1 MDEQATIELLG
12 PLGAL
17 YADRTVREIM
27 VDGYDRVYVERQGG
41 FEDTPGPFRDNA
53 HLLEFVI
60 ELTTRLGRPVG
71 EACPLVDLRL
81 PDGSRANVVV
91 PPVALTGPT
100 LVIRKYP
107 ERTLTIEDV
116 VSFGSLTEPMV
127 TFLRACVAARL
138 NIAVSGG
145 TGSGKTTVLN
155 LVAGMASLDER
166 LVVIENATEL
176 RLPQRRQVRLE
187 SRPPDPAGRGTVTLR
202 ELVPHAMK
210 MRPDRIVRGE
220 VTGPEALDML
230 QAMTSGFDGSLF
242 ALHATSPRDALTR
255 LETLCLLAA
264 PELPLLTVRQQIAS
278 AIQIVTY
285 QEHMRDGRRRLT
297 CIAEVAGFE
306 GQTILLQEIF
316 KFHPTGFADGKIEGT
331 FAATGHIPAV
341 LGRIRDAGIDLPL
354 SLFAPA

>member
-27 VDGYDRVYVERQGG
+27 VDGHDRVYVERQGS
-41 FEDTPGPFRDNA
+41 FEDAPGPFRDNA

-116 VSFGSLTEPMV
+116 VAFGSLSEPMV

-138 NIAVSGG
+138 NIAISGG

-155 LVAGMASLDER
+155 LVAGMASPDER
-166 LVVIENATEL
+166 LVVVENATEL

-187 SRPPDPAGRGTVTLR
+187 SRPADADGRGEISVR
-202 ELVPHAMK
+202 ALVANAMK
-210 MRPDRIVRGE
+210 MRPDRIVLGE
-220 VTGPEALDML
+220 ATGPEALDML
-230 QAMTSGFDGSLF
+230 QAMSNGFDGSLF
-242 ALHATSPRDALTR
+242 SLHATSPHDALSR
-255 LETLCLLAA
+255 LEMLCLLAA

-285 QEHMRDGRRRLT
+285 QEHMRDGRRRMT
-297 CIAEVAGFE
+297 RIAEVAGFE
-306 GQTILLQEIF
+306 GQTVMLRDIF
-316 KFHPTGFADGKIEGT
+316 EFRQTGFADGQIEGA

-341 LGRIRDAGIDLPL
+341 LGRIRDAGIDLPQN
-354 SLFAPA
+354 LFDRA